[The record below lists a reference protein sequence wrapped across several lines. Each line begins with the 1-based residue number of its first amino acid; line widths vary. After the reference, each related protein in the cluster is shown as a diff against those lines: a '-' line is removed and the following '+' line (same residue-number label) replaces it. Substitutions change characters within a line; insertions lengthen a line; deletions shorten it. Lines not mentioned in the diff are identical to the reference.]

1 MATICRKHK
10 LLFIMVP
17 ATGCSSIG
25 QTLREKFSGE
35 FIPKVPLY
43 QNSEILIDCKHSSIR
58 QLVKYGY
65 LSRVEL
71 SIYLKFATV
80 RNPFDSL
87 VTKYQRFTGEWAKDF
102 LAKEESKLD
111 QDISEYK
118 KKCAKITIKNIKN
131 QIKKVKDQSFEEW
144 LKDYFLKNSYY
155 QQTYLTNKIKNKIKS
170 FMISNYYPNISPLLT
185 GVDEIIRYEFLE
197 EDFNMILK
205 KSGIIKSSEWIPLR
219 KQNIT
224 KGKNDYRSYY
234 TSTTIK
240 LVEKY
245 LEKELKVFG
254 YSF

>member
-25 QTLREKFSGE
+25 RTLREKFGGE

-43 QNSEILIDCKHSSIR
+43 QNSEILIGCKHNSIR
-58 QLVKYGY
+58 ELIKYGY

-87 VTKYQRFTGEWAKDF
+87 VTEYQRFTGEWAKEF
-102 LAKEESKLD
+102 LAKQESRLD
-111 QDISEYK
+111 QDISEYE
-118 KKCAKITIKNIKN
+118 KKCVKIAIKNIKR
-131 QIKKVKDQSFEEW
+131 QIREVKDKSFEEW

-155 QQTYLTNKIKNKIKS
+155 QADLTNKIKNKIKS
-170 FMISNYYPNISPLLT
+170 FTISNYYPNISPLLA

-205 KSGIIKSSEWIPLR
+205 KSGIINSSEWISLR
-219 KQNIT
+219 KQNTT
-224 KGKNDYRSYY
+224 KGKDDYRSYY

-254 YSF
+254 YNF